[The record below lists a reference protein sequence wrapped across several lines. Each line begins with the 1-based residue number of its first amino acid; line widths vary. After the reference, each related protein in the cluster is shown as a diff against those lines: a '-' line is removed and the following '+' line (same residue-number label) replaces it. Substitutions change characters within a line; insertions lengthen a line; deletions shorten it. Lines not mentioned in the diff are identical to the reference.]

1 MICSRVELGI
11 WFALVPKGLLA
22 IPLKV
27 WVIPGTSSF
36 PSKPVNLN
44 GVPTVNMF
52 RADGGDDGA
61 GESFVAFGNFRGW
74 RATGFSARI
83 QVFFTYDG
91 LC

>member
-11 WFALVPKGLLA
+11 WFALVPKGSLA
-22 IPLKV
+22 IPLKE
-27 WVIPGTSSF
+27 WVIPGTSSSS
-36 PSKPVNLN
+36 SKPAN
-44 GVPTVNMF
+44 GVATVNMF

-74 RATGFSARI
+74 RATRFSARI
-83 QVFFTYDG
+83 QVFFTNDG